1 MDWSGYADDLEL
13 YFEDISSLQKGL
25 NLLNETFIRFH
36 LQINISKTKTMIIN
50 YRYLN
55 PEEETYPETIAN
67 LNGQTVENVKDFRY
81 LGDDIKFN
89 EPSTGDTEIDLRIT
103 IAENKFV
110 QISKK
115 LCNRKTNLTTRVY
128 ILNTMV
134 RTRLTYSC
142 QTWNTDQHQMNRVNS
157 SYMTMLR
164 KMINNGFKRE
174 NVSEDNFS
182 YVLSHEEVL
191 KICKTENI
199 IDYIQRQ
206 QVKYLAH
213 IARRSNSFF
222 IKRLLFPDVK
232 VTKRGRRIMTLEDY
246 VLSHLQMTADQFY
259 KKALS
264 KTLNVT
270 STGSH
275 STVG

>member
-1 MDWSGYADDLEL
+1 
-13 YFEDISSLQKGL
+13 
-25 NLLNETFIRFH
+25 
-36 LQINISKTKTMIIN
+36 
-50 YRYLN
+50 
-55 PEEETYPETIAN
+55 
-67 LNGQTVENVKDFRY
+67 
-81 LGDDIKFN
+81 
-89 EPSTGDTEIDLRIT
+89 
-103 IAENKFV
+103 
-110 QISKK
+110 
-115 LCNRKTNLTTRVY
+115 
-128 ILNTMV
+128 
-134 RTRLTYSC
+134 
-142 QTWNTDQHQMNRVNS
+142 MNRVNS
-157 SYMTMLR
+157 SYMTILR